1 MICQCPNLCRVV
13 DASTM
18 EGRQPKDLLRMH
30 PAYGC
35 SNWADIEITVEC
47 PTEGCK
53 SETRMICAKCLEQ
66 YRRWVTE
73 WEFVECIECKRFYDL
88 RDYWKLPKKVAA

>member
-1 MICQCPNLCRVV
+1 MSICQCPNLCRVV

-30 PAYGC
+30 PAHGC
-35 SNWADIEITVEC
+35 SNWATVAIHVKC

-53 SETRMICAKCLEQ
+53 DEARMICEKCLAQ
-66 YRRWVTE
+66 YRRWITE

-88 RDYWKLPKKVAA
+88 RDYWVLPKKAA